1 MTTKLNF
8 KQVISAAGIAAVASV
23 VINAALFFI
32 FQAVGVFTND
42 IMIQPNQPLTIVPI
56 ILSSVMPTI
65 VGSLVFLLFEKFG
78 KNGIKTFSIVAII
91 LMVLS
96 FANPFFGIPNITVA
110 AAMALNVMHVVVAF
124 SLLHFLRKAKSKV
137 A

>member
-8 KQVISAAGIAAVASV
+8 KQVITAAGIAAVVAV

-32 FQAVGVFTND
+32 FQALGVFTND
-42 IMIQPNQPLTIVPI
+42 IMIQPNQPLTVIPVI
-56 ILSSVMPTI
+56 MSSILPTLI
-65 VGSLVFLLFEKFG
+65 GSLIFLLFEKFG
-78 KNGIKTFSIVAII
+78 KNGLKTFSIVAII
-91 LMVLS
+91 LMVLT

-110 AAMALNVMHVVVAF
+110 AAMVLNVMHVVVAF
-124 SLLHFLRKAKSKV
+124 SLLYFLRKAKSKL

>member
-8 KQVISAAGIAAVASV
+8 KQVITAAGIAAVASV
-23 VINAALFFI
+23 VINAALFFL
-32 FQAVGVFTND
+32 FQALGVFTND
-42 IMIQPNQPLTIVPI
+42 IMIQPNQPLTVIPVIMSSI
-56 ILSSVMPTI
+56 IPTLI
-65 VGSLVFLLFEKFG
+65 GSLVFLLFEKFG
-78 KNGIKTFSIVAII
+78 KNGLKTFTIVAII
-91 LMVLS
+91 LMVLT

-124 SLLHFLRKAKSKV
+124 SLLYFLRRAKNKL